1 MVSNLPPERKA
12 AITAALAGGW
22 VADAASL
29 GLHWLYNSE
38 RILEVGGQSP
48 EFLPPRAE
56 YYTKGFGYFAHEGK
70 QVGDVSHYGAATGVL
85 TDSLIAT
92 NGNLDIRD
100 YQRRFRSFF
109 GPGGQWRGFID
120 NPTRITLENFNAIE
134 RKAVEEAQSGMPDDL
149 SDKQKRI
156 LVQKVMPY
164 THRLSGSALAQPVR
178 EAISLTYKEKAI
190 QEAGVHLAET
200 IDRNLVPASGADDM
214 QLPAVSKL
222 PPLVASHRG
231 SSNLLDV
238 VEAAVRVT
246 NHNDQAVAWAKCA
259 AVLLDGLFRGKPLAE
274 AMNSAIAEAPDQAS
288 LKRALESS
296 ELNGVAAGDTFGRTC
311 YLQEAIPVSFH
322 ILNTARSYTEAIR
335 ANIHCGGDSCGRA
348 WLIGPA
354 MGAMLGVGGENG
366 IPLSW
371 LARVTDAATVYQ
383 DIESLVGN

>member
-85 TDSLIAT
+85 TDSLLAT
-92 NGNLDIRD
+92 NGSLDIRD

-134 RKAVEEAQSGMPDDL
+134 RKAVEEAQFGMPDDL

-164 THRLSGSALAQPVR
+164 TRRLSGSALAQPVR

-200 IDRNLVPASGADDM
+200 IDRNLVPESGADDM

-288 LKRALESS
+288 LIRALESS

-311 YLQEAIPVSFH
+311 YLQEAMPVSFH

-354 MGAMLGVGGENG
+354 MAAMHGVGGENG

>member
-1 MVSNLPPERKA
+1 MVSNLPPERKGV
-12 AITAALAGGW
+12 ITAALAGGW

-85 TDSLIAT
+85 TDSLLAT

-149 SDKQKRI
+149 SDKQKRV

-164 THRLSGSALAQPVR
+164 TRRLSGSALAQPVR

-190 QEAGVHLAET
+190 QDAGVHLAET
-200 IDRNLVPASGADDM
+200 IDRNLVPESGADDM

-222 PPLVASHRG
+222 PPLVAAHRG
-231 SSNLLDV
+231 STNLLDV

-246 NHNDQAVAWAKCA
+246 NHNDEAVAWAKCA
-259 AVLLDGLFRGKPLAE
+259 AALLDGLFRGEPLAK
-274 AMNSAIAEAPDQAS
+274 AMNSAIAEAPDQTS
-288 LKRALESS
+288 LKRAIESS

-311 YLQEAIPVSFH
+311 YLQEAMPVSFH

-354 MGAMLGVGGENG
+354 MAAMHGVGGENG

-383 DIESLVGN
+383 DIESLLGN

>member
-29 GLHWLYNSE
+29 GLHWLYSSE

-85 TDSLIAT
+85 TDSLLAT

-164 THRLSGSALAQPVR
+164 TRRLSGSALAQPVR

-190 QEAGVHLAET
+190 QDAGVHLAET
-200 IDRNLVPASGADDM
+200 IDRNLVPESGADDM

-222 PPLVASHRG
+222 PPLVAAHSG
-231 SSNLLDV
+231 STNLLDV

-246 NHNDQAVAWAKCA
+246 NHNDEAVAWAKCA
-259 AVLLDGLFRGKPLAE
+259 AVLLDGLFRGEPLAK
-274 AMNSAIAEAPDQAS
+274 AMNSAIAEAPDQTS
-288 LKRALESS
+288 LKRAIESS
-296 ELNGVAAGDTFGRTC
+296 ELNGISAGDTFGRTC
-311 YLQEAIPVSFH
+311 YLQEAMPVSFH

-354 MGAMLGVGGENG
+354 MAAMHGVGGENG

-371 LARVTDAATVYQ
+371 LARLTDAATVYQ

>member
-1 MVSNLPPERKA
+1 MVSNLPPGRKA

-85 TDSLIAT
+85 TDSLLAT

-164 THRLSGSALAQPVR
+164 TRRLSGSALAQPVR
-178 EAISLTYKEKAI
+178 EA
-190 QEAGVHLAET
+190 
-200 IDRNLVPASGADDM
+200 
-214 QLPAVSKL
+214 
-222 PPLVASHRG
+222 
-231 SSNLLDV
+231 
-238 VEAAVRVT
+238 
-246 NHNDQAVAWAKCA
+246 
-259 AVLLDGLFRGKPLAE
+259 
-274 AMNSAIAEAPDQAS
+274 
-288 LKRALESS
+288 
-296 ELNGVAAGDTFGRTC
+296 
-311 YLQEAIPVSFH
+311 
-322 ILNTARSYTEAIR
+322 
-335 ANIHCGGDSCGRA
+335 
-348 WLIGPA
+348 
-354 MGAMLGVGGENG
+354 
-366 IPLSW
+366 
-371 LARVTDAATVYQ
+371 
-383 DIESLVGN
+383 

>member
-1 MVSNLPPERKA
+1 MTSTRMHDRKA
-12 AITAALAGGW
+12 MSTAALAGGW

-29 GLHWLYNSE
+29 GVHWLYNSE
-38 RILEVGGQSP
+38 RIEEVGGRTP
-48 EFLPPRAE
+48 EFLPPRAD

-70 QVGDVSHYGAATGVL
+70 RVGDVSHYGAATGVL
-85 TDSLIAT
+85 TDSLLA
-92 NGNLDIRD
+92 NDGNLDIRD

-109 GPGGQWRGFID
+109 GPGGQWQGFID

-134 RKAVEEAQSGMPDDL
+134 RRAVEEAHSGMPDGL
-149 SDKQKRI
+149 TDKQKRI

-164 THRLSGSALAQPVR
+164 TRRLSGSALAQPVR
-178 EAISLTYKEKAI
+178 DAISLTYREKDI

-200 IDRNLVPASGADDM
+200 IDRNLIPESGADDM

-222 PPLVASHRG
+222 PPLVASYSG

-246 NHNDQAVAWAKCA
+246 NHNDHAVAWAKCA
-259 AVLLDGLFRGKPLAE
+259 AVLLDRLFRGESLAS
-274 AMNSAIAEAPDQAS
+274 AMNEAITEAPDQET
-288 LKRALESS
+288 LKHALEAS
-296 ELNGVAAGDTFGRTC
+296 ELNGVAAGDAFGRTC
-311 YLQEAIPVSFH
+311 YLQEAMPVSFH
-322 ILNTARSYTEAIR
+322 IVNTARSYTEAIH

-354 MGAMLGVGGENG
+354 MAAIHGVGGKTG

-371 LARVTDAATVYQ
+371 LARVTDAATVYR
-383 DIESLVGN
+383 DIESLLGT